1 MTCHRRAPQRTLDVH
16 VDVYDADGRMR
27 KPSAASRL
35 FGSAS
40 SLTAPWARRS
50 TPVRLPLTSRTPA
63 TRLRRP
69 PVRLLACAPLPRHHR
84 CGGHHLSSVLARTTQ
99 VRKSRRLAAASAL
112 SRGGPAHRLEAAA
125 PLATRA
131 AHAHAASLAR
141 QSRASRGARG
151 EREGEEGEEEAHSQ
165 EGAVAVPPEEACAV
179 PVGAPDEPPQP
190 SCRGASPPVRVH

>member
-1 MTCHRRAPQRTLDVH
+1 
-16 VDVYDADGRMR
+16 
-27 KPSAASRL
+27 
-35 FGSAS
+35 
-40 SLTAPWARRS
+40 
-50 TPVRLPLTSRTPA
+50 
-63 TRLRRP
+63 
-69 PVRLLACAPLPRHHR
+69 VRLLACAPLSRHHR
-84 CGGHHLSSVLARTTQ
+84 CGGHHLSSLLARTTQ

-125 PLATRA
+125 PRATRA

-151 EREGEEGEEEAHSQ
+151 EREGEEGEEGEEEAQ
-165 EGAVAVPPEEACAV
+165 NQVGAVAVAPEEACAV